1 MSVRRL
7 PSAALA
13 LALLGAAPP
22 ADDRARL
29 LDAKRDAAAASARAD
44 AWTAAAARESDA
56 AARARD
62 EERALTTRVAAA
74 EAGVRAG
81 EARVALIATQQATER
96 ARLAA
101 AEAPVARLLGAL
113 TSLARQPAIATIAQ
127 PGSVD
132 DLAHVR
138 AVLGAALPEMR
149 ARTAGVRA
157 ELAATRRL
165 QASASLAA
173 QALQDGRG
181 ELERRRVAL
190 AALEARH
197 RGQAEAFGRSAV
209 AESDR
214 ALALGEHAR
223 DLVDRLSEQGE
234 AEARSADLA
243 ALPGP
248 LPRPLAPGG
257 APPVAP
263 PTAYRLPVA
272 GRLVTGLGEV
282 STAGVRARGL
292 SFAVASGSPVVAPA
306 AGVVRYAAHFRA
318 YGVIVLIDHGDG
330 WSTLLTGL
338 GRSAVRPGASVA
350 AGAPLGRAADG
361 DAPQVTVELRRRG
374 RPVDIAALIG

>member
-1 MSVRRL
+1 MRRL
-7 PSAALA
+7 PFAALA

-29 LDAKRDAAAASARAD
+29 LDAKRDAAAASGRAD
-44 AWTAAAARESDA
+44 AWTAAATRESDA

-74 EAGVRAG
+74 AAGVRAG

-132 DLAHVR
+132 DLVHVR

-181 ELERRRVAL
+181 ELERQRVAL

-214 ALALGEHAR
+214 ALAFGEHAR

-234 AEARSADLA
+234 AQARSADLA

-257 APPVAP
+257 APPVVP

-282 STAGVRARGL
+282 SAAGVRARGL
-292 SFAVASGSPVVAPA
+292 SFAVAPGTPVVAPA
-306 AGVVRYAAHFRA
+306 AGVVRYAARFRG

-338 GRSAVRPGASVA
+338 GRSAVRRGASVA
-350 AGAPLGRAADG
+350 ADALLGQAARG